1 MTTSLLI
8 CESAWCSHRE
18 PSRYA
23 PRRIGREGGVMASL
37 ATLEQRIRALEA
49 RLAEVEGG
57 YGDTL
62 YRLRR
67 DSIATR
73 IDLGRLLDQAGVAR
87 ATDRRSTRFWTSR
100 ANPSRHEWERW
111 AVSPVGSDID
121 DVLRNVCVPVA
132 GSPASPTTP
141 GRTLDRSIG
150 DSSAAHHGAR

>member
-1 MTTSLLI
+1 
-8 CESAWCSHRE
+8 
-18 PSRYA
+18 
-23 PRRIGREGGVMASL
+23 MASL

-87 ATDRRSTRFWTSR
+87 AT
-100 ANPSRHEWERW
+100 NEE
-111 AVSPVGSDID
+111 ID
-121 DVLRNVCVPVA
+121 AIPDVE
-132 GSPASPTTP
+132 G
-141 GRTLDRSIG
+141 
-150 DSSAAHHGAR
+150 